1 MTAADETTRALFSSN
16 DGLVAAI
23 RGFDNYCRERLWA
36 NADVDAVAL
45 VLMMNAYQMYLA
57 GVRTALSG
65 HTAAVFPQLRTAL
78 ESAAYGGLIVA
89 RPELAATW
97 TSRHQSDAARKAC
110 RDHFS
115 FAKAIK
121 PLRAR
126 APSIHDLS
134 NEAYD
139 NAIDFGAHPNIKGVF
154 GHVTVDEDRPD
165 GFYGVNHTSLY
176 GPGQIETVRGL
187 CACLDFGFAMIGII
201 ALSLPIP
208 DAQIV
213 EDLQRLSDAKNA
225 ATAPY
230 HQPAEEG

>member
-1 MTAADETTRALFSSN
+1 MAAADETTHALLSS
-16 DGLVAAI
+16 DDELVAAI
-23 RGFDNYCRERLWA
+23 WAFDDYCRERLWA

-57 GVRTALSG
+57 GVRTALGG
-65 HTAAVFPQLRTAL
+65 HTTAVFPQLRTAL

-89 RPELAATW
+89 QPELAGTW

-110 RDHFS
+110 RDHFT

-121 PLRAR
+121 PLKAR

-134 NEAYD
+134 NDAYD

-176 GPGQIETVRGL
+176 GPGHIETVRGL
-187 CACLDFGFAMIGII
+187 CACLDFGLAIISII
-201 ALSLPIP
+201 ALSLPMP
-208 DAQIV
+208 DDQIA

-230 HQPAEEG
+230 DRPPEEV